1 MKVVKNYNEATYST
15 DDKITIY
22 KNEHENYYF
31 FINKKPLD
39 SLLHNKIV
47 NLLPTGNSVWIDSFG
62 YAMCMK
68 RVISFEH
75 RHNKE
80 VFDGLSKEYK
90 IHLAGDFLAKS
101 TIKTIEK
108 IYKPSSI
115 VFYFSPF
122 LKYKTLE
129 EFNTFLTVYFN
140 FFLKRKLILL
150 IDLTF
155 IKFNRIRLT
164 NTEAI
169 KIICNHIPH
178 LQIKTQKLDTFRYML
193 EIN

>member
-1 MKVVKNYNEATYST
+1 MKVVKNYNEAMYSI
-15 DDKITIY
+15 DNKITIY
-22 KNEHENYYF
+22 KNEHENFYF

-39 SLLHNKIV
+39 SLLHNKII

-62 YAMCMK
+62 YAMCME
-68 RVISFEH
+68 RIISFEN

-90 IHLAGDFLAKS
+90 IHLTGNFLAKS

-122 LKYKTLE
+122 LKYTTLE
-129 EFNTFLTVYFN
+129 EYNNFLTIYFN
-140 FFLKRKLILL
+140 SFLTYNLYFMTPKK
-150 IDLTF
+150 IDNIF
-155 IKFNRIRLT
+155 
-164 NTEAI
+164 
-169 KIICNHIPH
+169 
-178 LQIKTQKLDTFRYML
+178 
-193 EIN
+193 

>member
-1 MKVVKNYNEATYST
+1 MKVVKNYNEAMLSI
-15 DDKITIY
+15 DNKITIY
-22 KNEHENYYF
+22 KNEHENFYF

-39 SLLHNKIV
+39 SLLHNKII

-62 YAMCMK
+62 YAMCME
-68 RVISFEH
+68 RIISFEN
-75 RHNKE
+75 RYNKE

-90 IHLAGDFLAKS
+90 IHLTEDFLAKS

-122 LKYKTLE
+122 LKYTTLE
-129 EFNTFLTVYFN
+129 EYNNFLNIYFN
-140 FFLKRKLILL
+140 SFLKTKIILL
-150 IDLTF
+150 LDLKH
-155 IKFNRIRLT
+155 IRFNRIKLT

-169 KIICNHIPH
+169 KIMCNHIPH
-178 LQIKTQKLDTFRYML
+178 VQIKTQKLDTFRYML

>member
-1 MKVVKNYNEATYST
+1 MKVIKNYNNLIYST
-15 DDKITIY
+15 DIKTTIY
-22 KNEHENYYF
+22 KNEHANFYF

-39 SLLHNKIV
+39 SLPHHKIT
-47 NLLPTGNSVWIDSFG
+47 NMLPTGNSVWIDSFG
-62 YAMCMK
+62 YAMRME
-68 RVISFEH
+68 RIISFEN

-115 VFYFSPF
+115 VFYFPPF
-122 LKYKTLE
+122 LKYTTLE
-129 EFNTFLTVYFN
+129 EYNNFLTIYFN
-140 FFLKRKLILL
+140 SFLKTKIILL
-150 IDLTF
+150 LDLKY
-155 IKFNRIRLT
+155 IRFNRITIT
-164 NTEAI
+164 NTQALAN
-169 KIICNHIPH
+169 ICNHIPH
-178 LQIKTQKLDTFRYML
+178 LKIKTQKLDTFRYML